1 MVRRVAPGLVVL
13 AVGLLLL
20 AAGLAALCGWETAAV
35 VVGATL
41 YLTGVVSALAGGGQ
55 RGQEGA

>member
-1 MVRRVAPGLVVL
+1 MVSRVAPGLVVV

-35 VVGATL
+35 IVGATL
-41 YLTGVVSALAGGGQ
+41 YLTGVTSAMAGGGQ
-55 RGQEGA
+55 RGRGNA